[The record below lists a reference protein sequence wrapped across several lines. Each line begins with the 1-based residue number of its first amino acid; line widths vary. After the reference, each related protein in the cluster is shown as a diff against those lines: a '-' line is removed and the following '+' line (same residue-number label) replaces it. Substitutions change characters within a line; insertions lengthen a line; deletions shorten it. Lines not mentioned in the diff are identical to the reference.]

1 LEEEM
6 NKKSY
11 LLMIASIIAM
21 MLFSVGCSLDGTD
34 PADDGGGGVEQHT
47 P

>member
-1 LEEEM
+1 M
-6 NKKSY
+6 KRKHFV
-11 LLMIASIIAM
+11 LMIASIIAM
-21 MLFSVGCSLDGTD
+21 ILFSVGCSLDGTD